1 MRIRIPSS
9 RIRSL
14 SSSGTCSR
22 RLLPSSHSHSRSRL
36 KRMSPCLQVT
46 MARAWAAAAAGAAA
60 EAASASGALAERAE
74 RAEVRAAAAP
84 GRTGRRMS
92 QSTRQP
98 CCREG
103 SARSFGYSVSARS
116 GSQRAGCSNLA
127 NRSPSK
133 LDLPFQFP
141 NRGPCPAC
149 GRRHHCTSSRTCC
162 PIRRFCPPACKC
174 QSAPGR
180 RQMAQPPSG
189 GGERGSL
196 RGGGRRPPPAATPP
210 PDRAAA
216 AANLATARSSS
227 GWGTQ
232 CDGSRPSSPARR
244 FQRTSRRC

>member
-9 RIRSL
+9 RIRSV
-14 SSSGTCSR
+14 SSSGKCSR
-22 RLLPSSHSHSRSRL
+22 RSLPSSHSHSRSRL
-36 KRMSPCLQVT
+36 KRMSSYLQVT
-46 MARAWAAAAAGAAA
+46 TARAWAAAAAGAAA
-60 EAASASGALAERAE
+60 AAAGALAE

-162 PIRRFCPPACKC
+162 PIRRFCPPARKC

-180 RQMAQPPSG
+180 RQMPRRPLSG